1 MTNMKKLILLMV
13 GLMSLTIYGQKIE
26 IGAAVSNGGKYLGEI
41 NIIDS
46 AQSFSKRGDWT
57 ITKGINPMF
66 YTTPSYSNYYYYA
79 SENIVVPASNNYYLG
94 TFVRLGK
101 RTSNL
106 FSTDFGF
113 GIGAARIY
121 EVVSKYEPSTSTYIS
136 TLVDNGVKPS
146 IGMTF
151 GINLQVMN
159 RVSTHFKC
167 GGLFN
172 DNGGFAVVGFR
183 YSLPSQK

>member
-1 MTNMKKLILLMV
+1 MKKLTLLMMV
-13 GLMSLTIYGQKIE
+13 GLMSLAVYGQKIE
-26 IGAAVSNGGKYLGEI
+26 IGAAVSNSGKYLGEI
-41 NIIDS
+41 NILDS
-46 AQSFSKRGDWT
+46 AQSFSRRGDWT
-57 ITKGINPMF
+57 ITKGLNPMI
-66 YTTPSYSNYYYYA
+66 YTSPSYSSYYYYA
-79 SENIVVPASNNYYLG
+79 PNNIDVPASNNYYLG

-101 RTSNL
+101 RSSNL
-106 FSTDFGF
+106 FSTDLGF

-121 EVVSKYEPSTSTYIS
+121 EVVSKYDPSTSTYIA

-151 GINLQVMN
+151 GINLQVMK
-159 RVSTHFKC
+159 RISTHFKC

-183 YSLPSQK
+183 YCLSSKK

>member
-1 MTNMKKLILLMV
+1 MKKLILLMV

-46 AQSFSKRGDWT
+46 VQSFSKRGDWT
-57 ITKGINPMF
+57 ITKGINPMI
-66 YTTPSYSNYYYYA
+66 YTTPSYSNYYYYG

-101 RTSNL
+101 RSPDL

-121 EVVSKYEPSTSTYIS
+121 EVVSKYEPSTSTYTS

-159 RVSTHFKC
+159 RVSTYFKC

-183 YSLPSQK
+183 YSLSL

>member
-1 MTNMKKLILLMV
+1 M
-13 GLMSLTIYGQKIE
+13 
-26 IGAAVSNGGKYLGEI
+26 
-41 NIIDS
+41 
-46 AQSFSKRGDWT
+46 
-57 ITKGINPMF
+57 
-66 YTTPSYSNYYYYA
+66 
-79 SENIVVPASNNYYLG
+79 
-94 TFVRLGK
+94 RLGK
-101 RTSNL
+101 RSSNL
-106 FSTDFGF
+106 FSTDLGF

-121 EVVSKYEPSTSTYIS
+121 EVVSQYDPSTSTYIG

-183 YSLPSQK
+183 YCLPIKNTNK

>member
-1 MTNMKKLILLMV
+1 MKKLTLLLMV
-13 GLMSLTIYGQKIE
+13 GLMSLAVYGQKIE

-41 NIIDS
+41 NILDS
-46 AQSFSKRGDWT
+46 AQSFSRRGDWT
-57 ITKGINPMF
+57 ITQGLNPMI
-66 YTTPSYSNYYYYA
+66 YTSPSYDYYSYY
-79 SENIVVPASNNYYLG
+79 SQGNIIVPAANNYYLG
-94 TFVRLGK
+94 TFMRLGK
-101 RTSNL
+101 RSSNL
-106 FSTDFGF
+106 FSTDLGF

-121 EVVSKYEPSTSTYIS
+121 EVVSKYDPSTSTYIG

-151 GINLQVMN
+151 GINLQVMEN
-159 RVSTHFKC
+159 VSTHFKC

-183 YSLPSQK
+183 YCLSSKK

>member
-1 MTNMKKLILLMV
+1 MV

-41 NIIDS
+41 NIIDTV
-46 AQSFSKRGDWT
+46 QSFSKRGDWT
-57 ITKGINPMF
+57 ITKGINPMI
-66 YTTPSYSNYYYYA
+66 YTTPSYSNYYYYG

-101 RTSNL
+101 RSPDL

-121 EVVSKYEPSTSTYIS
+121 EVVSKYEPSTSTYTS
-136 TLVDNGVKPS
+136 TLVDNGVKSS

-159 RVSTHFKC
+159 RVSTYFKC

-183 YSLPSQK
+183 YCLPL

>member
-1 MTNMKKLILLMV
+1 MKKLILLMV

-26 IGAAVSNGGKYLGEI
+26 FGAAVSNGGKYLGEI

-46 AQSFSKRGDWT
+46 VQSFSKRGDWT
-57 ITKGINPMF
+57 ITKGINPMI
-66 YTTPSYSNYYYYA
+66 YTTPSYSNYYYYG

-101 RTSNL
+101 RSPDL

-121 EVVSKYEPSTSTYIS
+121 EVVSKYEPSTSTYTS

-183 YSLPSQK
+183 YSLPLQK

>member
-1 MTNMKKLILLMV
+1 MKKLILLTLL
-13 GLMSLTIYGQKIE
+13 GFTSLFVYGQKVE

-41 NIIDS
+41 NILDS

-57 ITKGINPMF
+57 ITKGLNPMI
-66 YTTPSYSNYYYYA
+66 YTTPSYSYYSYYPQD
-79 SENIVVPASNNYYLG
+79 NIQVPAVSNYYLG
-94 TFVRLGK
+94 TFMRFGK
-101 RTSNL
+101 RSSNL

-121 EVVSKYEPSTSTYIS
+121 EVTSKYDPSTSTYTSI
-136 TLVDNGVKPS
+136 LIDNGVKPS

-151 GINLQVMN
+151 GINLQVMS
-159 RVSTHFKC
+159 RISTHFKC

-183 YSLPSQK
+183 YCLSSKK

>member
-1 MTNMKKLILLMV
+1 MKKLTLLMM
-13 GLMSLTIYGQKIE
+13 GLMSLAVYGQKIE
-26 IGAAVSNGGKYLGEI
+26 VGAAVSNGGKYLGEI
-41 NIIDS
+41 NILDS
-46 AQSFSKRGDWT
+46 SQSFSRRGDWT
-57 ITKGINPMF
+57 ITKGINPVI
-66 YTTPSYSNYYYYA
+66 YTSPSYSSYYYYTPN
-79 SENIVVPASNNYYLG
+79 SIVVPASNNYYLG
-94 TFVRLGK
+94 TFIRLGK
-101 RTSNL
+101 RSSNL
-106 FSTDFGF
+106 FSTDLGF

-121 EVVSKYEPSTSTYIS
+121 EVVSKYDPSTSTYIG

-159 RVSTHFKC
+159 RVSTYFKC

-183 YSLPSQK
+183 YCLPLQK

>member
-1 MTNMKKLILLMV
+1 MKKLILLMV

-46 AQSFSKRGDWT
+46 VQSFSKRGDWT
-57 ITKGINPMF
+57 ITKGINPMI
-66 YTTPSYSNYYYYA
+66 YTTPSYSNYYYYG

-101 RTSNL
+101 RSPDL

-121 EVVSKYEPSTSTYIS
+121 EVVSKYEPSTSTYTS

-159 RVSTHFKC
+159 RVSTYFKC

-183 YSLPSQK
+183 YCLPL

>member
-1 MTNMKKLILLMV
+1 MKKLTLLMV
-13 GLMSLTIYGQKIE
+13 GLISLTVYGQKIE
-26 IGAAVSNGGKYLGEI
+26 IGAAISNGGKYLGEI
-41 NIIDS
+41 NILDS

-57 ITKGINPMF
+57 ITKGLNPMI
-66 YTTPSYSNYYYYA
+66 YTSPSYDYYSYYA
-79 SENIVVPASNNYYLG
+79 QNNIRVPASNNYYLG
-94 TFVRLGK
+94 TFIRLGK
-101 RTSNL
+101 RSSNL
-106 FSTDFGF
+106 FSTDLGF

-121 EVVSKYEPSTSTYIS
+121 EISSKYDPSTSTYINS
-136 TLVDNGVKPS
+136 LIDNGMKPS

-151 GINLQVMN
+151 GINLQVMK

-183 YSLPSQK
+183 YCLSSKK

>member
-1 MTNMKKLILLMV
+1 MKKLILLMV

-41 NIIDS
+41 NIMDS

-57 ITKGINPMF
+57 ITKGINPML
-66 YTTPSYSNYYYYA
+66 YTTPSYSNYYYYG

-94 TFVRLGK
+94 TFMRLGK

-106 FSTDFGF
+106 FSTELGF

-121 EVVSKYEPSTSTYIS
+121 EVVSKYEPSTSTYTS
-136 TLVDNGVKPS
+136 TLVDNGIKPS

-183 YSLPSQK
+183 YSLPLQK